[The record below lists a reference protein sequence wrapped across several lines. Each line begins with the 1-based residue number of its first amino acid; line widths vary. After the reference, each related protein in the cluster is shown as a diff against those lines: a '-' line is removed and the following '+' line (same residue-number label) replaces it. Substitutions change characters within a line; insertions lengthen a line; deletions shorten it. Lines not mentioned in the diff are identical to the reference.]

1 MKVDRRNIRQERSCL
16 MASGVPGKRKVSL
29 KEEGLIGGLRRD
41 LGVPRGEMPKIS
53 KGYSKDHPAAV
64 TMGRSD
70 SLCPV
75 ALVSS
80 AALSSIRAQQL
91 RRQCREDQ
99 GSKVRAGATEVKV
112 RRASQR
118 CLMTSW
124 KVVRAP
130 KQESAEGLTGVRR
143 RM

>member
-1 MKVDRRNIRQERSCL
+1 

-29 KEEGLIGGLRRD
+29 KEEGLVGGLRKD

-53 KGYSKDHPAAV
+53 KGYSKDHPAVV

-80 AALSSIRAQQL
+80 ALLCLPSGLSIS
-91 RRQCREDQ
+91 
-99 GSKVRAGATEVKV
+99 GG
-112 RRASQR
+112 
-118 CLMTSW
+118 
-124 KVVRAP
+124 
-130 KQESAEGLTGVRR
+130 SAERTRVARSVPVQQKSKS
-143 RM
+143 